1 MWWLILLGLL
11 VLVGGLWVLWVLVI
25 TRTRLPED

>member
-25 TRTRLPED
+25 TRIRLPED